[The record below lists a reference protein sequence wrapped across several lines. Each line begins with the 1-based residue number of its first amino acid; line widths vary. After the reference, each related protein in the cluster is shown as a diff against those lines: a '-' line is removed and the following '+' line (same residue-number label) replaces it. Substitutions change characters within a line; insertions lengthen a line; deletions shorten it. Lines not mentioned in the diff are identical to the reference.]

1 MSSTTKPD
9 FEELRA
15 LRNASVR
22 AQLDELAKKLDI
34 EKPELVWHS
43 FDFDA
48 CYCACPTGPCE
59 HNFKG
64 WRAFAH
70 GGGGETVCE
79 RCGMGAMY
87 HSLRIAE

>member
-9 FEELRA
+9 FEALRA
-15 LRNASVR
+15 LRNEAVR
-22 AQLDELAKKLDI
+22 EQVEAVADRMGWAPDKVQ
-34 EKPELVWHS
+34 HN
-43 FDFDA
+43 FNFDA

-79 RCGMGAMY
+79 RCGMGAMS
-87 HSLRIAE
+87 HSLRTAP